1 MPVYVFSVQA
11 LRLNF
16 TGAEKDALSDFRRDG
31 ETGDQLRSCIRSEY
45 DSLEGGPDLSF
56 EEWAAVRVKQTSKND
71 LIESATGLS
80 SMYKAC
86 TSFEL
91 SLRGKF
97 EASAKKT

>member
-45 DSLEGGPDLSF
+45 DSLEGDPDLSF
-56 EEWAAVRVKQTSKND
+56 EEWAVVRVRQTSKND
-71 LIESATGLS
+71 LIERNVAAL
-80 SMYKAC
+80 
-86 TSFEL
+86 
-91 SLRGKF
+91 LRKMMAAAHSRHDNG
-97 EASAKKT
+97 EAGCLI